1 MLIQDRV
8 KLIIKVNQE
17 TPSSFAAKI
26 GVNRSS
32 LSHVLSGRNKP
43 SLDFLEKIIRS
54 YPKVNASWLVTG
66 EAKKDIESP
75 EPLVVKSKEESMPVD
90 LEQGVVSDALQ
101 NSSEIE
107 RIVIF
112 YKDGKFKEYQSS

>member
-26 GVNRSS
+26 DVNRSS

-66 EAKKDIESP
+66 EAKKDIDSP
-75 EPLVVKSKEESMPVD
+75 EPLSEKNKEEPRLVD
-90 LEQGVVSDALQ
+90 VEKNIVRNALQ
-101 NSSEIE
+101 DSSEIE

-112 YKDGKFKEYQSS
+112 YKNGKFKEYQSS